1 MRKTM
6 RRAYCKTVD
15 YASRLPIIR
24 TQAAWSIPHRR
35 QRPATPIANVVSQR
49 LTRPYRRRPA
59 LPMPAAPRGGRRYD
73 CRPVL
78 RQSSYFFHDPRQE
91 AARRLRRDAS
101 RHGQGLRVQ
110 SVRDAFAFTVAP
122 DDWKVLL
129 SQRRRGINSTV
140 HNLGE
145 LVFIEQLCGFCCF
158 SMCFVVMID
167 LVSTLTLSV
176 TVAYIPYLFYL
187 VFGEHDQ
194 IQIISLVM
202 IVAVYVSF
210 YLPFYSFWRMD
221 DFSL

>member
-1 MRKTM
+1 MIHDKKLLGVCGETHLAM
-6 RRAYCKTVD
+6 AK
-15 YASRLPIIR
+15 AFE
-24 TQAAWSIPHRR
+24 
-35 QRPATPIANVVSQR
+35 
-49 LTRPYRRRPA
+49 
-59 LPMPAAPRGGRRYD
+59 
-73 CRPVL
+73 
-78 RQSSYFFHDPRQE
+78 SSP
-91 AARRLRRDAS
+91 
-101 RHGQGLRVQ
+101 
-110 SVRDAFAFTVAP
+110 
-122 DDWKVLL
+122 
-129 SQRRRGINSTV
+129 INSTV

-158 SMCFVVMID
+158 SMRFVVMID

-221 DFSL
+221 DFSLRKRALGQGIKSQHRVLRAPAALQGRGELRRVAHHVALRARNHLRAVQLLALSVAWRKRRRL